1 VSSQVRAASAAAAAR
16 LVLGLALA
24 ACTSGPGPTSA
35 PTATNAGST
44 ASPTASA
51 TADPTARPRPSAT
64 ASPLPSG
71 VAWIEDGELA
81 AGTYWFNG
89 FEPWL
94 ELTVP
99 SAGWEVGHFHPE
111 FFDLFHAGDFP
122 SIGFGRFAAVR
133 HRNGT
138 TVEATDVRAVVAA
151 LRANPELEVVDV
163 GPAAVAGLT
172 GLTIDIRA
180 KSPQTPL
187 FSTPGG
193 DFNFDPELSS
203 RWRILDVPGGVLEIL
218 VVARPGH
225 LDEAIEATQ
234 PILDSLR
241 LVGP

>member
-1 VSSQVRAASAAAAAR
+1 MA
-16 LVLGLALA
+16 LGLAIA
-24 ACTSGPGPTSA
+24 ACTSGPGPSLVAT
-35 PTATNAGST
+35 TADAGPT
-44 ASPTASA
+44 ASPTAA
-51 TADPTARPRPSAT
+51 PTAQPSLSAST
-64 ASPLPSG
+64 SPLPSG
-71 VAWIEDGELA
+71 VAWIEDEELA

-99 SAGWEVGHFHPE
+99 DGGWEVGHFHPE

-122 SIGFGRFAAVR
+122 SIGFGRFAAVK
-133 HRNGT
+133 HRDGT
-138 TVEATDVRAVVAA
+138 TIESTDARSIVAA
-151 LRANPELEVVDV
+151 LRANPELEVIDV
-163 GPAAVAGLT
+163 GPTAFAGLT

-193 DFNFDPELSS
+193 DFKFDPELNS
-203 RWRILDVPGGVLEIL
+203 RWHILDVPGGAMEIL

-234 PILDSLR
+234 PILDSVR